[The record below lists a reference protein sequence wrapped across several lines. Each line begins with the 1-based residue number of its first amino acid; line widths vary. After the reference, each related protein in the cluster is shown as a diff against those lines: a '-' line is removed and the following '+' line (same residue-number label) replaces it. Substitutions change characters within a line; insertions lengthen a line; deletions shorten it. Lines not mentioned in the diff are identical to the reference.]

1 MEDPALEAAFAAL
14 AFRDAFLVHVGL
26 LAVATAGIGVG
37 FGVYREIS
45 FLTDMVVYVLTLI
58 FRVYLHQYTGMR
70 TRHRSWARRRGR

>member
-26 LAVATAGIGVG
+26 LAVATAGLGIA
-37 FGVYREIS
+37 FGMSRDIPY
-45 FLTDMVVYVLTLI
+45 LTAIVVYVLTLI